1 MIEAGEEAEC
11 AEVWLRKVLKEKP
24 GVRWGK
30 VLKLKPGVRWGKV
43 LKLKPVERWREVYQY
58 TQDVKPVKDEEHLP
72 WMST

>member
-1 MIEAGEEAEC
+1 MIEAGEEAKC

-43 LKLKPVERWREVYQY
+43 LKLKPVERWREV
-58 TQDVKPVKDEEHLP
+58 
-72 WMST
+72 